1 MRSGQTLENFTSDD
15 MGAAYELTGIHFA
28 RQFVETF
35 GTHYVS
41 QVTMGGEIRYLI
53 ESESCTAEN
62 EVSEALTASM
72 EGKYTKTGKWSS
84 ENKSV
89 GASGS
94 ADTSSTQSNS
104 VEGSAMNCN
113 AEVLGGDDTGCI
125 SGSCE
130 DFDCDLMEELFQNL
144 YAAEKAYRL
153 ENGFPPEKYTRG
165 PVTQETQIE
174 NLKENYHRFGYA
186 VAIAIEEEIQEHVRL
201 FVSHAD
207 TTENTV
213 DCGQHS
219 DLGLGVISAARSSS
233 SWSLTTMVF
242 CAIFSFLFVVDACD
256 SSGLQQCQND
266 YVAAVP
272 GASGSQTCEVINTM
286 RSCFNTKGAGC
297 EVAALAQ
304 FNTMVDNAKKPTC
317 EADGACVNH
326 TLCTGAE
333 GRLASGTPRT

>member
-72 EGKYTKTGKWSS
+72 EGKYTKTGKGSS
-84 ENKSV
+84 EKKSV

-104 VEGSAMNCN
+104 AEGSAMNCN

-130 DFDCDLMEELFQNL
+130 DFDCNKQTWADALNNQKKLVPLSFQLEIFDFDLMEELFQNL
-144 YAAEKAYRL
+144 HAAEKAYRL
-153 ENGFPPEKYTRG
+153 QNGFPLEFDGSG
-165 PVTQETQIE
+165 PVTQKKQIE
-174 NLKENYHRFGYA
+174 NLKENYDRLGYA
-186 VAIAIEEEIQEHVRL
+186 VAIAISEEIREHVRL
-201 FVSHAD
+201 FVSAVD
-207 TTENTV
+207 TTEKNTV
-213 DCGQHS
+213 DCGLHS
-219 DLGLGVISAARSSS
+219 GLVSAARSSA
-233 SWSLTTMVF
+233 SWSLIMMV
-242 CAIFSFLFVVDACD
+242 CCTIFSFLFVADACD
-256 SSGLQQCQND
+256 SSGLQRCQHD
-266 YVAAVP
+266 YVEAVP

-286 RSCFNTKGAGC
+286 RTCFNTKGAALSLRSDA
-297 EVAALAQ
+297 VA
-304 FNTMVDNAKKPTC
+304 
-317 EADGACVNH
+317 E
-326 TLCTGAE
+326 
-333 GRLASGTPRT
+333 